1 MSLTKYSD
9 DKKVQIRMESMG
21 DYRKILYRVL
31 PSELSLWNRW
41 FHNEWHYLYHCWMS
55 EWDLTRDDLYSLD
68 EYIKEGISNL
78 KTLGDVRAYL
88 AKCDT
93 TLKKRKFKLIEL
105 GKMWPDEDI

>member
-9 DKKVQIRMESMG
+9 DKKVQIRMEGIG
-21 DYRKILYRVL
+21 DYRKVLYRVL

-41 FHNEWHYLYHCWMS
+41 FHNEWHYLYHCYS
-55 EWDLTRDDLYSLD
+55 FECDLTRDDLYSVE

-93 TLKKRKFKLIEL
+93 TLKKRRFKLIEE
-105 GKMWPDEDI
+105 GKLWPDENI